1 MTPHTDPTESPAPA
15 PAPAPPPAHEPPELH
30 VAQLN
35 VAALRAP
42 IDDPASREFQDGLAP
57 VNALAEA
64 SPGYVWRLQ
73 SDEGDATSF
82 DTTSF
87 QVADEPNT
95 IINLTVWSSMDAL
108 FDFAYRSAH
117 RDFLRRKHEW
127 FVDANRRAA
136 VWHVRAGTIPTVDD
150 ALSRLR
156 FIDTF
161 GESSFAFSTIPSSE
175 ARRRPTLLVD
185 DHPLL
190 HTVSQSLIAEL
201 NAELSSYP
209 GDHFFSLDAEEVSPD
224 RGCFLV
230 AWLDGAP
237 VGCGA
242 IRMLEDEPGEP
253 TRRAEVKRMYARPDG
268 RGHKIGAAVL
278 HQLEHRARELGAT
291 TLVLE
296 TADYLPA
303 ATGLYAKVGFER
315 RAPWGEYVHSNA
327 SACYAKPLI

>member
-15 PAPAPPPAHEPPELH
+15 AVHDAPPLH

-35 VAALRAP
+35 VATLRAP
-42 IDDPASREFQDGLAP
+42 IDDPASREFHDGLAP

-73 SDEGDATSF
+73 SDEGDATSIKVS
-82 DTTSF
+82 D
-87 QVADEPNT
+87 DPNT
-95 IINLTVWSSMDAL
+95 IINLTGWSSMDAL

-127 FVDANRRAA
+127 FVDVNRRAA
-136 VWHVRAGTIPTVDD
+136 VWHVRAGAVPTVDD
-150 ALSRLR
+150 ALSRLG

-161 GESSFAFSTIPSSE
+161 GESSFAFGTIPGSD

-190 HTVSQSLIAEL
+190 HPVSQSLIADL
-201 NAELSSYP
+201 NAELSTYP

-242 IRMLEDEPGEP
+242 IRMLDDEPGEP

-278 HQLEHRARELGAT
+278 HQLERRARALGAT

-303 ATGLYAKVGFER
+303 AIGLYTKVGFER

-327 SACYAKPLI
+327 SACFAKPLT